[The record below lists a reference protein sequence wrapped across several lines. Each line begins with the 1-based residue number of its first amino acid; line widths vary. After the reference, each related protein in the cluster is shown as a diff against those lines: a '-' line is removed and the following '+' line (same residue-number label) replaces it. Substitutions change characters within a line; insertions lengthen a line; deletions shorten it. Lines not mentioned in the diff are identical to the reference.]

1 MINLG
6 NLMIL
11 GDSYSTFEGLIPDG
25 YAAYYVNGGNE
36 HTDVDKAEQTW
47 WKRLLADTES
57 NLVLNCSWSGSA
69 VCNTGWGGRDNSSPS
84 FVQRFDALA
93 ANGFFDKNKIDTFVI
108 FGGTNDS
115 WADSPLAEPKFKE
128 WDDEDLY
135 NALPAIGYLVNR
147 AVQTMPEARVV
158 CIINTEL
165 KPEIGDCF
173 EAACER
179 FGAQYI
185 RLHDINKMNGHPTI
199 KGMAQIEQQV
209 LEFFENNIK

>member
-6 NLMIL
+6 NLMIM

-25 YAAYYVNGGNE
+25 YDTYYVNGGNGN
-36 HTDVDKAEQTW
+36 TDVDKAEQTW
-47 WKRLLADTES
+47 WMRLVADTES
-57 NLVLNCSWSGSA
+57 GLVRNSSWSGTA
-69 VCNTGWGGRDNSSPS
+69 VCNTGWGGRDNSDPS

-93 ANGFFDKNKIDTFVI
+93 ADGFFDKNKIDTFII

-115 WADSPLAEPKFKE
+115 WADSPLDEPKFE
-128 WDDEDLY
+128 NWTDEDLY
-135 NALPAIGYLVNR
+135 CTLPAIGYLVSR
-147 AVQTMPEARVV
+147 AAETMPDARVV

-173 EAACER
+173 EKACER
-179 FGAQYI
+179 FGAEYI
-185 RLHDINKMNGHPTI
+185 RLCDIDKMNGHPTI

-209 LEFFENNIK
+209 IDFFEKNI